1 MLWRVVASFFV
12 TMLAVEFESDTRVA
26 SLFGQ
31 HPGARDQG
39 RVMPHVL
46 IVAAL
51 KLRSPVAMLVSLV
64 ASYLSF
70 HRLLSRM

>member
-1 MLWRVVASFFV
+1 VARFFV
-12 TMLAVEFESDTRVA
+12 TVLAVEVDSETRVT

-31 HPGARDQG
+31 YPCARYEG
-39 RVMPHVL
+39 RVVSHVL

-51 KLRSPVAMLVSLV
+51 KLRSPVAVLIFFV

-70 HRLLSRM
+70 HRLRSRT